1 MAKGNQSSKPFK
13 SLFQGISRF
22 FRKGR
27 QTIGRWLQSW
37 VVKMK
42 RRSRYNQAGF
52 VLPTVTMVLLVV
64 VLLSLTITFRA
75 FDRAKD
81 ARYSRVS
88 EQAFNAA
95 APALDRAN
103 AKIRQA
109 FQEVSQI
116 SDEEI
121 YNILRTYRFGDEEQ
135 VQVRYD
141 VNGESGIELNGP
153 DGEGATLKDNEAIE
167 TAWRFPFDTDN
178 NGEFDS
184 FSVYGIFFRTP
195 TPGEVRTP
203 LDSRTLPLPS
213 LALTGE
219 QDCAA
224 YSGGVDSLVTDEGLT
239 PNRGKFK
246 KSIFAYTVTVPV
258 TQQIIDDEGLGEDY
272 EANDGSPGF
281 APLESQQD
289 WSIKPLNGVV
299 YIDDLEITPGPEFNL
314 NVGLYAESNLIT
326 SPFDN
331 NIRIFQIS
339 GKDSC
344 FYDPDLSKI
353 VVGGNVINGMVGNNQ
368 NQNPVDIDL
377 FQGADA
383 DIAEAQISNANQST
397 DNSAFQAMYN
407 DRAYRERLEHLV
419 KVQLGETE
427 EEQENDANDPPTV
440 KKLVAQLVNE
450 ENVPIADARRTE
462 LERYFKARLRKVPIA
477 EVDIDYETQN
487 LLDPTGTGDEL
498 AVPDAWADLPEA
510 VNINEAQLEATEPTE
525 ETQKTGIETYLGDRV
540 LVGNNQPALE
550 YVNGSWEI
558 AEEELGTWTDTGEPR
573 ERFSRVEILSDA
585 VDKARGGF
593 WERAAAR
600 LPRTYIEGVGG
611 LRVVTGAGIYDPA
624 NSFLKRPTGSA
635 PGNVGTDFY
644 DDPATGDTERFPI
657 VWPDT
662 MPMSDPNA
670 AGAKGDLVMR
680 ATAVYHYAQDAINPS
695 DGDNDQEPIACVSS
709 YYDPSTSATATDP
722 TISNN
727 GIVYNPP
734 TTGRPAGAAT
744 AGADGRL
751 TGGEQDLNDQADYV
765 FPDGRFANQPLRE
778 ALQVAENERSI
789 NQKAAIDATLCAI
802 GINDNTL
809 TPNNS
814 IIPDNAIYET
824 AFLDGRQVKAVDAD
838 DTETPVDETFTLSS
852 PLGAGAANLSKDYD
866 LPLEDRQPLEIRATV
881 LDLDLLRNTT
891 IASTVGIDELDEE
904 YLLPLSGLIYASR
917 DDALPDRSDR
927 QENAAGDGID
937 EDLSKAISPV
947 DYKLDPTRR
956 PNGILLING
965 ESLGRDNNAAANIEE
980 DVLKEKGLT
989 LVSNLPV
996 YIQGDFNIHTQEE
1009 FLDQLDDDFGN
1020 FYNRQDLNPDFA
1032 CREGDPIRA
1041 ELNIPCGTGDNW
1053 RPATVLSDAIT
1064 LLSDNFRFGYRNEG
1078 DFDLRNNAGTNVP
1091 ENAIAIGYNFGTP
1104 NTGNERTY
1112 GIDLNGDGQVEDIDV
1127 PGAEITA
1134 KVARQL
1140 NGFNGY
1146 NDFAVNGLSSDA
1158 TNFDV
1163 GPVTD
1168 NDYRNNN
1175 NNAVNSS
1182 YFNNFITPIQRRGNF
1197 SEYVMEVCPKLPVSA
1212 CEPGDW
1218 EIRVNNGTPPIL
1230 KPNDPAEY
1238 VKLTD
1243 ASIAVGDLLAGTT
1256 VQAPADDLQRLP
1268 RRVAFL
1274 RNADFTLAL
1283 DGNNQP
1289 VPLGV
1294 NGANTDCFA
1303 TTATV
1308 QLDGANQA
1316 CQTGTPQPADNA
1328 LWFQTNNNGNRN
1340 WGANNPLWYYDLDNK
1355 GTLKTF
1361 TAPTVQQP
1369 LLVPVLQIHATT
1381 TQPGGGGFPEGDQ
1394 VGAGQVTRW
1403 LPLAEDT
1410 EYNLVLASGDVPGRP
1425 DETNG
1430 GLQNLARFLENW
1442 ESQDK
1447 TATISGSFVQSGR
1460 GEYATAPFLGIFD
1473 AGGIEIF
1480 GETGANA
1487 VYNIKNSR
1495 KRTGYFNP
1503 PARNWG
1509 FDVGLLTQP
1518 PDYFSRKFARLEK
1531 DQEGNYTIQQLF
1543 REVGKD
1549 DPWVKGLLC
1558 GKLVEVEPNDPDDP
1572 DAGPENNDQ
1581 GNAVPD
1587 SVRGP
1592 LKCDQKTNRTNVYD
1606 S

>member
-1 MAKGNQSSKPFK
+1 MAKGKQPSKPSS
-13 SLFQGISRF
+13 SLFRGILRF

-27 QTIGRWLQSW
+27 QAIERWLQSW
-37 VVKMK
+37 LIKVK
-42 RRSRYNQAGF
+42 RRSRTSQAGF

-64 VLLSLTITFRA
+64 VLLSLAITFRA

-81 ARYSRVS
+81 ARFSKVS
-88 EQAFNAA
+88 EAAFNAA

-141 VNGESGIELNGP
+141 VNGQSGIELNGP
-153 DGEGATLKDNEAIE
+153 DGEGGTLKDNEAIE

-178 NGEFDS
+178 NGVFDS

-195 TPGEVRTP
+195 TPGQVRTP

-213 LALTGE
+213 LGLSGDRE
-219 QDCAA
+219 CAF

-246 KSIFAYTVTVPV
+246 KSIFAYTVTVP
-258 TQQIIDDEGLGEDY
+258 IDRETADRLGDDY
-272 EANDGSPGF
+272 EANEGSPGF

-339 GKDSC
+339 GKNSC
-344 FYDPDLSKI
+344 FYDPDLSKV
-353 VVGGNVINGMVGNNQ
+353 VVGGNVINGMVGNDNT
-368 NQNPVDIDL
+368 QNPVDVDL
-377 FQGADA
+377 YRGAEA
-383 DIAEAQISNANQST
+383 DINTVQISDANQST
-397 DNSAFQAMYN
+397 ENSAYTAMYN
-407 DRAYRERLEHLV
+407 DKTYRARLENLV
-419 KVQLGETE
+419 QSQL
-427 EEQENDANDPPTV
+427 ANAATSDPPTV
-440 KKLVAQLVNE
+440 RKLVDQLE
-450 ENVPIADARRTE
+450 EEGVPEEEARQTE

-477 EVDIDYETQN
+477 ESAI
-487 LLDPTGTGDEL
+487 GDDTAQTLTATAQDGEL
-498 AVPDAWADLPEA
+498 VVPAAWAERPGE
-510 VNINEAQLEATEPTE
+510 VNLKLAQLEATEPTE
-525 ETQKTGIETYLGDRV
+525 ETQKTGIEQLIGDRV

-550 YVNGSWEI
+550 YVNGSWEV
-558 AEEELGTWTDTGEPR
+558 ADEELGTWTDTGNDR
-573 ERFSRVEILSDA
+573 DRFSRVEILSDA

-600 LPRTYIEGVGG
+600 QPRTYVEGVGG
-611 LRVVTGAGIYDPA
+611 LRVVTGAGYYKPDE
-624 NSFLKRPTGSA
+624 SFLKRPTGSD
-635 PGNVGTDFY
+635 PGDVSTDLY
-644 DDPATGDTERFPI
+644 DDPATTDTETYPI

-662 MPMSDPNA
+662 MPMSNPEDTTQ
-670 AGAKGDLVMR
+670 KGDLAMR
-680 ATAVYHYAQDAINPS
+680 ATAVYHYAQDAINPA
-695 DGDNDQEPIACVSS
+695 DGDTEQLPIACVSS

-722 TISNN
+722 AISNN
-727 GIVYNPP
+727 GIAYAPP
-734 TTGRPAGAAT
+734 TTARPTGQAT
-744 AGADGRL
+744 ENL
-751 TGGEQDLNDQADYV
+751 TGITGSGNGDLDLQASYV
-765 FPDGRFANQPLRE
+765 FPDGRFANGPLRE
-778 ALQVAENERSI
+778 ALLKAEGDRNI
-789 NQKAAIDATLCAI
+789 ADWAAIDATLCALDI
-802 GINDNTL
+802 EDNGLAT
-809 TPNNS
+809 NNS
-814 IIPDNAIYET
+814 LIPNNAIYET

-838 DTETPVDETFTLSS
+838 DLDTPVDETFTLSS
-852 PLGAGAANLSKDYD
+852 PLTGAEAANLSTDYD

-881 LDLDLLRNTT
+881 LDLDLLRNNT
-891 IASTVGIDELDEE
+891 IANNTGIGELDPE
-904 YLLPLSGLIYASR
+904 YLLPYSGLIYASR
-917 DDALPDRSDR
+917 DDALPDRSNR
-927 QENAAGDGID
+927 EAAGDGSLD
-937 EDLSKAISPV
+937 EALSTALSPV

-965 ESLGRDNNAAANIEE
+965 ESLGRDNNAAATLEE

-996 YIQGDFNIHTQEE
+996 YIQGRFNFHTQQE
-1009 FLDQLDDDFGN
+1009 FQQELDDDFGN
-1020 FYNRQDLNPDFA
+1020 FYNRRDLNPDFA

-1041 ELNIPCGTGDNW
+1041 ELGQPCDTGDNW

-1064 LLSDNFRFGYRNEG
+1064 LLSENFRFGYRNEG

-1091 ENAIAIGYNFGTP
+1091 GNDIAIGYDLGGSGDETV
-1104 NTGNERTY
+1104 Y
-1112 GIDLNGDGQVEDIDV
+1112 GIDLNGDGDFDDTTVADE
-1127 PGAEITA
+1127 EITA
-1134 KVARQL
+1134 KAARQL

-1146 NDFAVNGLSSDA
+1146 NDFGVNGLSSGADFDIDGDG
-1158 TNFDV
+1158 TND
-1163 GPVTD
+1163 PNLDD
-1168 NDYRNNN
+1168 NDYRTNTND
-1175 NNAVNSS
+1175 AVNST
-1182 YFNNFITPIQRRGNF
+1182 YFNNFVNPIQRRGEF
-1197 SEYVMEVCPKLPVSA
+1197 SEYVMEVCQKLPVSA
-1212 CEPGDW
+1212 CQPQDWFIDAAGTNTATSQIGSAPGD
-1218 EIRVNNGTPPIL
+1218 
-1230 KPNDPAEY
+1230 
-1238 VKLTD
+1238 
-1243 ASIAVGDLLAGTT
+1243 AGTT
-1256 VQAPADDLQRLP
+1256 AQPPDPTLQRFP

-1274 RNADFTLAL
+1274 RDDTSFELEL
-1283 DGNNQP
+1283 DGNSP
-1289 VPLGV
+1289 IPLGIKGGNV
-1294 NGANTDCFA
+1294 ECFDS
-1303 TTATV
+1303 TGGTY
-1308 QLDGANQA
+1308 DGVT
-1316 CQTGTPQPADNA
+1316 CQTGQPDPEDNA
-1328 LWFQTNNNGNRN
+1328 LWFQTNDGGRN
-1340 WGANNPLWYYDLDNK
+1340 WGAANPLWYYDLEDK
-1355 GTLKTF
+1355 GDPKEF
-1361 TAPTVQQP
+1361 TATVQQP

-1381 TQPGGGGFPEGDQ
+1381 TLPGGGGFPEGDQ

-1430 GLQNLARFLENW
+1430 GLPNLARFLENW
-1442 ESQDK
+1442 ESQGK

-1473 AGGIEIF
+1473 AGGVEIF
-1480 GETGANA
+1480 GEAGENA

-1495 KRTGYFNP
+1495 KRTGYFVP

-1543 REVGKD
+1543 REVGRD

-1558 GKLVEVEPNDPDDP
+1558 GKLVRNPVDPEDE
-1572 DAGPENNDQ
+1572 DADIEEGGQ
-1581 GNAVPD
+1581 NAVPE
-1587 SVRGP
+1587 SVRGS
-1592 LKCDQKTNRTNVYD
+1592 LNCSEKTNRTNAYD
-1606 S
+1606 D